1 MIHAR
6 EGESAMSHPLMYVL
20 GETQKFQFPLILVI
34 GREPNCDGPCEDS
47 IGIMCN
53 SEFGSMKSGV
63 WATAYTQ
70 IAKQCIG
77 NKATAGLLKK
87 ICFAKNASPIVFSNA
102 LPIAILN
109 RTKNKNEIRD
119 ACQEDNIS
127 RHISKI
133 FGAVI
138 ASRYGLVVQH
148 GACGSRKTQ
157 LAAKLIEKI
166 CKDINLPYCSSPF
179 FYNGNSKKIQECLG
193 EHRSI
198 IRNIFEKFNS

>member
-1 MIHAR
+1 
-6 EGESAMSHPLMYVL
+6 MSHPLMYVL
-20 GETQKFQFPLILVI
+20 GETQNFEFPLILVI
-34 GREPNCDGPCEDS
+34 GREPNYDGRCNDS
-47 IGIMCN
+47 IEIMCN
-53 SEFGSMKSGV
+53 SEFGSMKGGV

-70 IAKQCIG
+70 IAKQYLG
-77 NKATAGLLKK
+77 DKATAGQLKK

-102 LPIAILN
+102 LPIGIPN
-109 RTKNKNEIRD
+109 SVRDKDKKRNE
-119 ACQEDNIS
+119 CQDDDIS

-138 ASRYGLVVQH
+138 TSRYGLVVQH

-193 EHRSI
+193 KHCSI
-198 IRNIFEKFNS
+198 IRSIFEKFNS